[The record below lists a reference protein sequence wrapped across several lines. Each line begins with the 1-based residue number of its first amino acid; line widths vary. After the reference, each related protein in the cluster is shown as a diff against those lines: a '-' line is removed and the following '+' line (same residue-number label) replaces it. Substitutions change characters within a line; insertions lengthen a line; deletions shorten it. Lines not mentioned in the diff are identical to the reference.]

1 MRNFRV
7 NGIKIRIVNRYTA
20 GMEIN
25 SFNQKYDVMM
35 FNTAYNAWTRLCS
48 CMTIAE
54 GKEIAIEKI
63 ENYAGISNSDIIIHN
78 NRKEEK
84 LNMLNEEQINKA
96 GLLHKIQ
103 FAVETVDVSKF
114 YEAIILYSM
123 EYKCEVPTETAKLVE
138 AQERKVSQDKL
149 KQLMQEIAIPVI
161 NNIKTNGEWE

>member
-1 MRNFRV
+1 MQKNLAIFRNCYR
-7 NGIKIRIVNRYTA
+7 KNR
-20 GMEIN
+20 
-25 SFNQKYDVMM
+25 
-35 FNTAYNAWTRLCS
+35 
-48 CMTIAE
+48 
-54 GKEIAIEKI
+54 
-63 ENYAGISNSDIIIHN
+63 NYAGISNSDIIIHN
-78 NRKEEK
+78 NRKEEE

-103 FAVETVDVSKF
+103 FAVETLDVFKF

-123 EYKCEVPTETAKLVE
+123 EYKCEVPTEAAKLVE

>member
-1 MRNFRV
+1 
-7 NGIKIRIVNRYTA
+7 
-20 GMEIN
+20 
-25 SFNQKYDVMM
+25 
-35 FNTAYNAWTRLCS
+35 
-48 CMTIAE
+48 
-54 GKEIAIEKI
+54 
-63 ENYAGISNSDIIIHN
+63 
-78 NRKEEK
+78 
-84 LNMLNEEQINKA
+84 MLNEEQANKA

-123 EYKCEVPTETAKLVE
+123 EYKCEVPTEAAKLVK

>member
-1 MRNFRV
+1 
-7 NGIKIRIVNRYTA
+7 
-20 GMEIN
+20 
-25 SFNQKYDVMM
+25 
-35 FNTAYNAWTRLCS
+35 
-48 CMTIAE
+48 
-54 GKEIAIEKI
+54 
-63 ENYAGISNSDIIIHN
+63 
-78 NRKEEK
+78 
-84 LNMLNEEQINKA
+84 MLNEEQINKA

-123 EYKCEVPTETAKLVE
+123 EYKCKVPTETAKLVE

>member
-63 ENYAGISNSDIIIHN
+63 ETMQELAIVIIHN

>member
-1 MRNFRV
+1 
-7 NGIKIRIVNRYTA
+7 
-20 GMEIN
+20 
-25 SFNQKYDVMM
+25 
-35 FNTAYNAWTRLCS
+35 
-48 CMTIAE
+48 
-54 GKEIAIEKI
+54 
-63 ENYAGISNSDIIIHN
+63 
-78 NRKEEK
+78 
-84 LNMLNEEQINKA
+84 MLNEEQINKA

-161 NNIKTNGEWE
+161 NNIKTNGEWK

>member
-63 ENYAGISNSDIIIHN
+63 ETMQELAIHN